1 TTAYKPKTFG
11 VKLKKGA
18 VELPQSL
25 NIPVALDY
33 NNQAFTPD
41 AFRNTGR
48 FDKDGNS
55 YSADLIGKSV
65 VSDGITFN
73 IAAVDVNNVVKCKK
87 NIVRLPEN
95 NQCTKLYILA
105 SSVDKDRKATFKVDG
120 KQYTFQVPYYS
131 GFYGQWGQT
140 GFSEGYV
147 KDASLAYV
155 GSHRHTRKGNEAYT
169 FTYMFKFCISLPEGA
184 KELELPDDENIAVFA
199 ATLSNNSNDDV
210 KPACEMRAL
219 TLQK

>member
-1 TTAYKPKTFG
+1 M
-11 VKLKKGA
+11 
-18 VELPQSL
+18 
-25 NIPVALDY
+25 
-33 NNQAFTPD
+33 
-41 AFRNTGR
+41 
-48 FDKDGNS
+48 
-55 YSADLIGKSV
+55 
-65 VSDGITFN
+65 
-73 IAAVDVNNVVKCKK
+73 VKCKK

-105 SSVDKDRKATFKVDG
+105 SSVDKDRKATFKIDG

-131 GFYGQWGQT
+131 GFFGQWGQT

-147 KDASLAYV
+147 KDATLAYV

-169 FTYMFKFCISLPEGA
+169 FTYMFKFCISLPQGA

-219 TLQK
+219 PLQK